1 MLRSLSPLPLFAC
14 ALKPDAMPTPI
25 TRPCTTNTRITRT
38 RRSIVTSIAGTTRDV
53 IDEPAAYG
61 ETPFRLVDTGGMFGA
76 SKDPLHEL
84 VIVQGR
90 RALETADVI
99 VFVVDGREGLV
110 SGDQEIASYLRTSK
124 APVLMA
130 VNKTDDKKARGRV
143 LEFHELGFEPV
154 VEIAAEGLGVQAV
167 VAVGHCVP
175 SRNRP
180 TH

>member
-1 MLRSLSPLPLFAC
+1 MPVKRALGLPTVVLVGRPNVGKSTLF
-14 ALKPDAMPTPI
+14 
-25 TRPCTTNTRITRT
+25 NRITRT

-53 IDEPAAYG
+53 IDEPAVWE

-84 VIVQGR
+84 VIIQGR
-90 RALETADVI
+90 KALETADVV

-154 VEIAAEGLGVQAV
+154 VEIAAEHGDGVADLLDEV
-167 VAVGHCVP
+167 VRAASGP
-175 SRNRP
+175 QRAR
-180 TH
+180 